1 MTNSS
6 NTCPNCESVNSPEAN
21 FCLNCGQKRK
31 LRILSVWSIISD
43 FFSSIFNYDSKI
55 FTTLRGVF
63 IPGFLTNQFLTNKRV
78 SYFPPAR
85 TFIFL
90 MFIFFAMLFKESG
103 QLTLQSSTNEND
115 DVVITG
121 GGDDSIYDLME
132 QGYVELRYDKLI
144 SKLRYEFNNQIELS
158 EKKIKVLEK
167 SQSEKV
173 KSVLK
178 SSPESLKEQIQQLK
192 ESIVKLDEIEKDL
205 NIDRTKTTNIKLVST
220 KTYDINIFDI
230 SNMPINQ
237 LIEKYEVS
245 GFFETLLMNQAL
257 RLNKNATAFRDFIV
271 KNLPWAILLEVL
283 LISMV
288 GKLFYIRTK
297 RKYVEHFVFFLN
309 LRSMIF
315 VTGIIAILLPLSYGY
330 WFWSILAVF
339 IWLFSFIS
347 MLKVYRQS
355 IFITLIKNIGL
366 VIIDTVILFLSIIL
380 VVIASSLLFG
390 NI

>member
-1 MTNSS
+1 
-6 NTCPNCESVNSPEAN
+6 
-21 FCLNCGQKRK
+21 
-31 LRILSVWSIISD
+31 
-43 FFSSIFNYDSKI
+43 
-55 FTTLRGVF
+55 
-63 IPGFLTNQFLTNKRV
+63 
-78 SYFPPAR
+78 
-85 TFIFL
+85 
-90 MFIFFAMLFKESG
+90 MLFKESG

-144 SKLRYEFNNQIELS
+144 SKLRYEFNHQIELS
-158 EKKIKVLEK
+158 EKKVKVLEK
-167 SQSEKV
+167 SQSDKV
-173 KSVLK
+173 KSVIK
-178 SSPESLKEQIQQLK
+178 SSPESLKEKIQQLK
-192 ESIVKLDEIEKDL
+192 ELTVKLDEIEKNL

-230 SNMPINQ
+230 SNMPISR

-283 LISMV
+283 LISMI

-309 LRSMIF
+309 LRSMVF